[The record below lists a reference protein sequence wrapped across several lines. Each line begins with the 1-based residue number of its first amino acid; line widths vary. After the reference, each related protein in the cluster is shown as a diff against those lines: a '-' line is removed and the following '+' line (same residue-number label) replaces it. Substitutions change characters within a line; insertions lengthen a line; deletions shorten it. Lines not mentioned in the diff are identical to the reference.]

1 MSLLATY
8 PDFTLPLGRAQP
20 AYYLSPLPSL
30 VPFTSPSLLSFPLTQ
45 LSASQPEAGPA
56 CHEPPMMAHERQG
69 KLQIG
74 WLQVGL

>member
-30 VPFTSPSLLSFPLTQ
+30 VPFTSPSLLS
-45 LSASQPEAGPA
+45 SASQPEAGPA
-56 CHEPPMMAHERQG
+56 CHEPPMMAHKRQG
-69 KLQIG
+69 
-74 WLQVGL
+74 